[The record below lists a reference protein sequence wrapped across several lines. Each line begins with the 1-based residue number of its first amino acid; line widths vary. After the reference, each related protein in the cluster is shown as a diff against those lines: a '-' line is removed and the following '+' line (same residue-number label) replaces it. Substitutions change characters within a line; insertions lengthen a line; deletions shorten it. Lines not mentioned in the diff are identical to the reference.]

1 MHQILH
7 ELEIRAPI
15 ADVFDAVST
24 PEGLDV
30 WWTLGASGQPAAGAE
45 YRFYFG
51 PGYDWNGVVRRVRPG
66 TAIEWQITRADRDW
80 QGTVV
85 GLELEEAGDRVIVR
99 FKHTGW
105 GEANAHFRRTST
117 CWALYLRILKRFLE
131 QDLYVPYARRGED

>member
-7 ELEIRAPI
+7 ELEISAPI

-30 WWTLGASGQPAAGAE
+30 WWTLGSSGQPAAGEE

-51 PGYDWNGVVRRVRPG
+51 PGYDWRGVVRRVRPG
-66 TAIEWQITRADRDW
+66 TAIEWEITRADADW
-80 QGTVV
+80 MRTVV
-85 GLELEEAGDRVIVR
+85 GVELESYGDRVIVR
-99 FKHTGW
+99 LKHTGW
-105 GEANAHFRRTST
+105 GEANSHFRRTST

-131 QDLYVPYARRGED
+131 KDVYVPYSRRAED